1 MITNYEAAAAIL
13 SYYNLPNCPFNA
25 VELRI
30 LRRWTT
36 SGGFYGNIQR

>member
-25 VELRI
+25 EFAK
-30 LRRWTT
+30 T
-36 SGGFYGNIQR
+36 SCP